1 MMRPQRH
8 RQTPSD
14 AVFLLAF
21 LVLVTCKIVS
31 RVKDEDDA
39 FEGLPSSPPEPP
51 EAP

>member
-21 LVLVTCKIVS
+21 IVLATCKIVS
-31 RVKDEDDA
+31 CVTDEDNA
-39 FEGLPSSPPEPP
+39 FEGLPSSPPE
-51 EAP
+51 AP